1 MKRFIPLCLP
11 LLLIACGEPT
21 SETTKE
27 PTAPSVETTTPA
39 TDSTMTDD
47 EYKKQLDSLMD
58 GVPYT
63 LNADGVVTFDN
74 VADMMTAFNDYQH
87 EGQFKVSGDN
97 PVHLELYGLNT
108 ETNTQDNLT
117 YDQQKALLYGIYKPF
132 TYTSIDKITVSAGV
146 KDMKD
151 SSKVIVKPMTLT
163 VTKEQALKA
172 LQAHTDAKDFK
183 DLVADTNADFVV
195 KGYSRSKLSE
205 ALYKNEIQ
213 QAIIKDLQK

>member
-1 MKRFIPLCLP
+1 MKRFTLLCLP

-21 SETTKE
+21 TETAKE
-27 PTAPSVETTTPA
+27 PTNPSVEKTEPSA
-39 TDSTMTDD
+39 TQSTLPDD
-47 EYKKQLDSLMD
+47 EYKKQLDSLTD
-58 GVPYT
+58 GLPYK
-63 LNADGVVTFDN
+63 LNDDGVVIFEN
-74 VADMMTAFNDYQH
+74 VSDMMTAFGDYQH

-97 PVHLELYGLNT
+97 PVHLELYDLNT

-117 YDQQKALLYGIYKPF
+117 YDQHKALLYGIYKPF
-132 TYTSIDKITVSAGV
+132 THTSIDKITVSAGV

-151 SSKVIVKPMTLT
+151 PSKVIVKPMTLT

-195 KGYSRSKLSE
+195 KGYSGSKLSE
-205 ALYKNEIQ
+205 VLYKNEVQ
-213 QAIIKDLQK
+213 KAIIDELK